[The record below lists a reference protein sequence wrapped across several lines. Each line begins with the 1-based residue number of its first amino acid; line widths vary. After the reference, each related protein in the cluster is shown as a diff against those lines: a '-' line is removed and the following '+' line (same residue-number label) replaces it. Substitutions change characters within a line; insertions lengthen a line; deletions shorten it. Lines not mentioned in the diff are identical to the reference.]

1 MSSFSPNQHILCHFN
16 NHSFANP
23 LNSLM
28 SLSLSV
34 VLLGNPQLCVNS
46 TPYFL
51 LIKLI
56 TYRAQVCIQRGLATL
71 QPFSWMGQVLTS
83 SLRSLCVIFLL
94 KLQTPPPLLLPS
106 TSDLTC
112 HFNEKEMKPLAGV
125 PSLPASEPT
134 LLPFSLPPL
143 YGGISLLLWK
153 ANLSTLYT
161 QAHPFLLFQILFS
174 YKDIFSPGSLSS
186 TCTYIKKEANNL
198 WPYIPVPLL
207 FHFLVLHSK
216 TYRNHFCTHPLPA
229 IPQPPPVL

>member
-94 KLQTPPPLLLPS
+94 KLQTPPPLLLLQLV
-106 TSDLTC
+106 TSLAIS
-112 HFNEKEMKPLAGV
+112 MKKKWSHWQEFLHCLLLNPHCCLS
-125 PSLPASEPT
+125 PF
-134 LLPFSLPPL
+134 LPFMAASPCFCGRL
-143 YGGISLLLWK
+143 ISLHC
-153 ANLSTLYT
+153 TLK
-161 QAHPFLLFQILFS
+161 PIPSCFS
-174 YKDIFSPGSLSS
+174 KFFSPTRISSLLDH
-186 TCTYIKKEANNL
+186 CHQHAPILKKRPIIFGLTYLSHYCSISWFFTAKLTETIFAHIRCLQFLNL
-198 WPYIPVPLL
+198 L
-207 FHFLVLHSK
+207 
-216 TYRNHFCTHPLPA
+216 
-229 IPQPPPVL
+229 